1 MPRWVLRSWTSL
13 VKSRHVSVLHDAT
26 FIWSFTLL
34 LTTSGKSVQ
43 LTCLAATQNRFTS
56 VHMPMLCACNP
67 LQVSCCQFAQE
78 QASIQVLSLADKQF
92 LTQPIAAAETIEVIY
107 LLLESQAQC
116 TNLPLSLYTRLPE
129 VQGLALTLTT
139 LASHAQVYTAELV
152 QNTFA
157 TDLEE
162 RQTVH
167 ECLSSAVFQLV
178 TQVNA
183 VSIPTPH

>member
-1 MPRWVLRSWTSL
+1 
-13 VKSRHVSVLHDAT
+13 
-26 FIWSFTLL
+26 LL
-34 LTTSGKSVQ
+34 LTTSGKSMQ
-43 LTCLAATQNRFTS
+43 LTCLAATQNSFSSSGHSGWHFTS

-67 LQVSCCQFAQE
+67 LQVSCCLFAQE

-116 TNLPLSLYTRLPE
+116 TNLSLSFYIRLPE

-157 TDLEE
+157 RDLEE
-162 RQTVH
+162 RQTIH